1 MGSPWKVRFLKDIIR
16 QERPTVVF
24 LFETLSSRMQLERIR
39 MQINFQGMIVVEPQ
53 GRSGGLALFW
63 KENGQAKLLS
73 LSKNHIDVELNIK
86 DMQAWRLTGFYGEPN
101 RSQRRRTWNLLRH
114 LARDSNLPWC
124 ILGDM
129 NNIVPQLDKK
139 GGAAYPQSL
148 IDGFN
153 AVLEDTGLQDM
164 DLHGHQFTWERGRN
178 TENWLEIRLDR
189 ALVTHNWFDLFPM
202 AKLYTMEGSPSDH
215 CPIYLEPK
223 VNQRWQ
229 RKKRFRFENAWLTE
243 PLCMQIVK
251 DNWEVNEDS
260 SIVYKVQQC
269 GEKLEVWGREVTGC
283 FSKRI
288 KECKMQL
295 KQYRNGRDVQSLQ
308 KYKEAQQQLHLVLD
322 QKEIFWR
329 QRSKQ
334 LWLQSGDKNTKYFH
348 AASSSRRRTNK
359 IQKLKDENGS
369 WVKWQD
375 GLKELLT
382 NYYQELYSS
391 SQVDSDEVI
400 NCVKPKISEEQNV
413 QLMKEITEEEVREA
427 IFHMHPDKAPGP
439 DGMTPTFFQK
449 HWNVV
454 GKDVIKMTRDFFR
467 TGIMIGG
474 LNETNVVLLPKK
486 KNPTVVGDLRPI
498 ALCNVLVKI
507 ITKVLAN
514 RMKKLLDVV
523 VSDTQSAFIPG
534 RLISDNIMISYE
546 VMHYLK
552 RKKFGKEGFMALKL
566 DMSKAYD
573 RIEWKFLEAIL
584 RKLGFCDWWV
594 YLVMQCVTTVS
605 YSVVHGE
612 YEMGPIIPTRGIRQG
627 DPLSPYLFIICA
639 EGLSSLISKYEA
651 NQWIHGI
658 KVCRKAHVISHML
671 FADDSYFYC
680 KANTTEASKV
690 IELLNVYEKAS
701 GQKINRGKSSVFF
714 SSNVLDYNRQS
725 VCQKLQMGEAD
736 VNTKYLGLPSILG
749 RNKSAMLGYL
759 KEKACAKVKS
769 WDGNFISRSG
779 KEVLIKSVA
788 QALPTYAMNVF
799 LLPLEI
805 TKSIEKTLSNFWWK
819 SSSKNN
825 SRLNWMS
832 WERMTK
838 HKSAGGMGF
847 RDFRDFNLAM
857 LEMGHSPSFI
867 WRSICEAK
875 NLIVDGVRW
884 RIGTGKKIN
893 IIGQPWDQ
901 KCILDTRV
909 PIINSDDMLFWNQED
924 TGNYSV
930 RSAYKWLQQKKGAWR
945 AEDSI
950 SIWAKLWKIR
960 APPKTINVVWRE
972 ISNCLPTLIQLQS
985 KRVQVQTE
993 CPVCHEDNETILH
1006 SLVTCSFAKQCWLS
1020 IKVDT
1025 QGRVFADFGTWL
1037 EDILQAVNARESA
1050 VIISLCWAIW
1060 RNRNDIVWNQRFSS
1074 VNKTVAAAKQYLTQW
1089 SLAQSRSSVVLL
1101 QPVHEGDGDVV
1112 WANPQQNSG
1121 KVSVDA
1127 AVFEDK
1133 EGSGF
1138 GLITRDSEGMLL
1150 QAKTGIF
1157 AGVVTPVLA
1166 EAMAVKEALSWI
1178 DRMKWMDV
1186 TLVSDCLVVVQAIR
1200 SITPMRSQFGNV
1212 IEECREYLR
1221 RLNKIG
1227 LYHVKRSANRA
1238 AHQLARKSYNY
1249 SGRSFNRDSIPFSV
1263 KRCIELDLSN

>member
-24 LFETLSSRMQLERIR
+24 LCETLSSRMQLERIR

-73 LSKNHIDVELNIK
+73 LSKNHTDVELNIK

-101 RSQRRRTWNLLRH
+101 RSQRRRTWDLLRH

-129 NNIVPQLDKK
+129 NNIVSQLDK

-189 ALVTHNWFDLFPM
+189 ALVTHSWFDLFPM

-223 VNQRWQ
+223 GNQRWQ

-288 KECKMQL
+288 KE
-295 KQYRNGRDVQSLQ
+295 
-308 KYKEAQQQLHLVLD
+308 
-322 QKEIFWR
+322 W
-329 QRSKQ
+329 
-334 LWLQSGDKNTKYFH
+334 DKNTKYFH

-369 WVKWQD
+369 WVEWQD

-391 SQVDSDEVI
+391 SQVDNDEVI
-400 NCVKPKISEEQNV
+400 NCVKPKISEKQNV

-454 GKDVIKMTRDFFR
+454 RKDVIKMTRDFFR

-498 ALCNVLVKI
+498 ALL
-507 ITKVLAN
+507 
-514 RMKKLLDVV
+514 
-523 VSDTQSAFIPG
+523 
-534 RLISDNIMISYE
+534 
-546 VMHYLK
+546 
-552 RKKFGKEGFMALKL
+552 
-566 DMSKAYD
+566 
-573 RIEWKFLEAIL
+573 
-584 RKLGFCDWWV
+584 
-594 YLVMQCVTTVS
+594 
-605 YSVVHGE
+605 HGE

-651 NQWIHGI
+651 KQWIHGI
-658 KVCRKAHVISHML
+658 KVCRKAPAISHML
-671 FADDSYFYC
+671 FVDDSYFYC

-736 VNTKYLGLPSILG
+736 VNTTYLGLPSILG
-749 RNKSAMLGYL
+749 RNKSAILGYL

-788 QALPTYAMNVF
+788 QTLPT
-799 LLPLEI
+799 
-805 TKSIEKTLSNFWWK
+805 
-819 SSSKNN
+819 
-825 SRLNWMS
+825 
-832 WERMTK
+832 
-838 HKSAGGMGF
+838 
-847 RDFRDFNLAM
+847 
-857 LEMGHSPSFI
+857 
-867 WRSICEAK
+867 
-875 NLIVDGVRW
+875 
-884 RIGTGKKIN
+884 
-893 IIGQPWDQ
+893 
-901 KCILDTRV
+901 
-909 PIINSDDMLFWNQED
+909 
-924 TGNYSV
+924 
-930 RSAYKWLQQKKGAWR
+930 
-945 AEDSI
+945 
-950 SIWAKLWKIR
+950 
-960 APPKTINVVWRE
+960 
-972 ISNCLPTLIQLQS
+972 
-985 KRVQVQTE
+985 
-993 CPVCHEDNETILH
+993 
-1006 SLVTCSFAKQCWLS
+1006 
-1020 IKVDT
+1020 
-1025 QGRVFADFGTWL
+1025 
-1037 EDILQAVNARESA
+1037 
-1050 VIISLCWAIW
+1050 
-1060 RNRNDIVWNQRFSS
+1060 
-1074 VNKTVAAAKQYLTQW
+1074 
-1089 SLAQSRSSVVLL
+1089 
-1101 QPVHEGDGDVV
+1101 
-1112 WANPQQNSG
+1112 
-1121 KVSVDA
+1121 
-1127 AVFEDK
+1127 
-1133 EGSGF
+1133 
-1138 GLITRDSEGMLL
+1138 
-1150 QAKTGIF
+1150 
-1157 AGVVTPVLA
+1157 
-1166 EAMAVKEALSWI
+1166 
-1178 DRMKWMDV
+1178 
-1186 TLVSDCLVVVQAIR
+1186 
-1200 SITPMRSQFGNV
+1200 
-1212 IEECREYLR
+1212 
-1221 RLNKIG
+1221 
-1227 LYHVKRSANRA
+1227 
-1238 AHQLARKSYNY
+1238 
-1249 SGRSFNRDSIPFSV
+1249 
-1263 KRCIELDLSN
+1263 